1 MLAPVFKKN
10 DKTARILILSLSIV
24 VFLAI
29 AVLSRV
35 KIDIDP
41 GFDIH
46 VYALVNAIINSTVSI
61 TLVEAYVAV
70 RRKQYI
76 IHRNLMF
83 VAILLS
89 ALFLVSYIAHH
100 LLAGETKFGGD
111 GAIRYV
117 YYFVLLTHIL
127 LAAVILPFI
136 LFTAYRALT
145 GDFEKHKKLS
155 RYTFP
160 LWLYVSVSGVL
171 VYLLISPYYS

>member
-46 VYALVNAIINSTVSI
+46 VFALVNAIINSTVSI
-61 TLVEAYVAV
+61 TLVAV